1 MVQWLTRR
9 TTDREVTGSNPV
21 RHKHTEFGRER
32 LTILLQIPPAPRNDI
47 LLQIPPASIN
57 DILLQIPPAPRNDI
71 LSQIPP
77 APRNDILLQIPP
89 APSFFSKKIPLYE
102 PRFGIVPRQVMLS
115 VAYPI
120 LIDVRFHNNLLLV
133 YMYSCLYLV

>member
-32 LTILLQIPPAPRNDI
+32 LT
-47 LLQIPPASIN
+47 
-57 DILLQIPPAPRNDI
+57 
-71 LSQIPP
+71 
-77 APRNDILLQIPP
+77 ILLQIPP